1 MTEKKKNINFE
12 KSLNDLEK
20 IVEELESGDL
30 SLEDSLKAFE
40 KGIKLARDWQE
51 RLSKAELQ
59 VEKLIKEN
67 GDLSKS
73 AVEDVWRK
81 GAFLWK

>member
-40 KGIKLARDWQE
+40 KGIKLARDAKKDYLK
-51 RLSKAELQ
+51 LSF
-59 VEKLIKEN
+59 
-67 GDLSKS
+67 
-73 AVEDVWRK
+73 R
-81 GAFLWK
+81 

>member
-1 MTEKKKNINFE
+1 MKEKKKNINFQ

-40 KGIKLARDWQE
+40 KGIKLARDCQE

-73 AVEDVWRK
+73 AVEDV
-81 GAFLWK
+81 

>member
-12 KSLNDLEK
+12 RSLNDLEK

-40 KGIKLARDWQE
+40 KGIKLARDCQE
-51 RLSKAELQ
+51 R
-59 VEKLIKEN
+59 
-67 GDLSKS
+67 
-73 AVEDVWRK
+73 
-81 GAFLWK
+81 

>member
-30 SLEDSLKAFE
+30 RLED
-40 KGIKLARDWQE
+40 
-51 RLSKAELQ
+51 
-59 VEKLIKEN
+59 
-67 GDLSKS
+67 
-73 AVEDVWRK
+73 
-81 GAFLWK
+81 